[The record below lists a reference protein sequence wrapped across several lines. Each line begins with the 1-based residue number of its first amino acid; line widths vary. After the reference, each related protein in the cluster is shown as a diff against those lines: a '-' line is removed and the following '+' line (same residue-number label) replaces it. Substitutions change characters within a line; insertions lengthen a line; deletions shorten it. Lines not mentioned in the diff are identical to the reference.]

1 MKETLCGWRGLNF
14 CYTGVCRLSVV
25 CLSSVCRLCLSCVV
39 CLSVTY
45 WYRFGTAQCSG
56 LKLFQMVGQ
65 DVGSYGAKRRTGH
78 IFR

>member
-25 CLSSVCRLCLSCVV
+25 CVSSVSVVCRLSV
-39 CLSVTY
+39 CDILVP
-45 WYRFGTAQCSG
+45 FGTAQCSG